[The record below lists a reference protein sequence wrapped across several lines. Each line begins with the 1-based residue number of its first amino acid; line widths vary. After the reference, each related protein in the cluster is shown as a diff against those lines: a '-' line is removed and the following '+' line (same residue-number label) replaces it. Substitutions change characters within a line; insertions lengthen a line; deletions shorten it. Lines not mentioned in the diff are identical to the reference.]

1 MDNFTI
7 PIPGYPVTVSF
18 YEKPTVPALE
28 PGNGIYVADT
38 NTAPLLRQAHGFNPD
53 CPLVVLE
60 AGETAKTLRS
70 IELILRAALEASLGR
85 DGVFVGFGGGV
96 ITDMTAFAA
105 SLYMRG
111 ARCELVPTTLLAM
124 TDAAIGGK
132 TGVDFE
138 NYKNCVGTFYPARH
152 IHIAP
157 SVLSTLPGVEYR
169 SGLAE
174 VVKTAMLYDSG
185 LLDLLEKKSADI
197 LLGESI
203 YRYEMVNRCARA
215 KAGVVER
222 DLRESGERMFLNLGH
237 TFGHALESVAG
248 FGAISHGEAVAWGIG
263 RALELGVRLVITDPV
278 YAERIRNILSAYGW
292 PVGPVHP
299 LLAGKVSSGTNNAET
314 ARKLLAAMK
323 NDKKKKGGA
332 VRFVLQ
338 RALND
343 TLVTEVPDSDVLEIL
358 Q

>member
-1 MDNFTI
+1 MENFTI
-7 PIPGYPVTVSF
+7 PVPGFPVMVSF
-18 YEKPTVPALE
+18 YENTTVPALDG
-28 PGNGIYVADT
+28 GNGIYIADT
-38 NTAPLLRQAHGFNPD
+38 NTAPLLEKADGFNPE

-70 IELILRAALEASLGR
+70 IELILKTALEAALGR
-85 DGVFVGFGGGV
+85 DGLFVGFGGGV

-124 TDAAIGGK
+124 ADAAIGGK

-138 NYKNCVGTFYPARH
+138 NYKNCVGTFYPAQH

-157 SVLSTLPGVEYR
+157 SVLSTLPETEYR

-174 VVKTAMLYDSG
+174 VVKTAMLYDPG
-185 LLDLLEKKSADI
+185 LLALLEQKSAEI
-197 LLGESI
+197 LRVESG
-203 YRYEMVNRCARA
+203 YRYEMVSRCARA

-248 FGAISHGEAVAWGIG
+248 FGTISHGEAVAWGIG
-263 RALELGVRLVITDPV
+263 RALELGLHLGITDAA
-278 YAERIRNILSAYGW
+278 YAERIRHILAAYGW
-292 PVGPVHP
+292 PVEAMHP
-299 LLAGKVSSGTNNAET
+299 LLAGRDSSET
-314 ARKLLAAMK
+314 ALKLLAAMK
-323 NDKKKKGGA
+323 NDKKKKGGV

-338 RALND
+338 RSLND
-343 TLVTEVPDSDVLEIL
+343 TLVTEVPDTDVLEIL
-358 Q
+358 R